1 MTEHGAWDWAQNF
14 PDDAGKLGEYLKK
27 TGQPVQCRLDIRI
40 TSTEELKKAALLI
53 SELNKMLNHYAY
65 QDERDPVLR
74 VLMARDAMQQ
84 ARIRLKHLKAR
95 EVAKRPAPQPKP
107 DTTRS
112 VSWPV
117 QVGNLDRPWKRSGDS
132 E

>member
-1 MTEHGAWDWAQNF
+1 MTEHSAWNWTQDF

-27 TGQPVQCRLDIRI
+27 TGQPLQCRLDIRI
-40 TSTEELKKAALLI
+40 TSTEELKKAAVLI
-53 SELNKMLNHYAY
+53 SDLNKMLNHYAY

-95 EVAKRPAPQPKP
+95 EVAKRPVPQPNP
-107 DTTRS
+107 GTTRS
-112 VSWPV
+112 VHYPL
-117 QVGNLDRPWKRSGDS
+117 QVGKLNRSRKATDV
-132 E
+132 